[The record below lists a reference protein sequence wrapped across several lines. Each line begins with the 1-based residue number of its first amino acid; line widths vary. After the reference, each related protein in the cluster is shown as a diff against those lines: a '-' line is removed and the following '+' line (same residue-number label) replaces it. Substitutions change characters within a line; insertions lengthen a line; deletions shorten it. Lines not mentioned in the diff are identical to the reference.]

1 LGSTSDLDA
10 CPGKRILDGDE
21 LLPDL
26 CKFVVKVLF
35 GITPEPDN
43 LFFCL
48 FADLEGFFAELEGF
62 FAELEGFFADLE
74 GFFADLE
81 GLVLC

>member
-1 LGSTSDLDA
+1 MSEDQEIRHDRACGPGQLARGCGRNSDLDA

-43 LFFCL
+43 LFCRR
-48 FADLEGFFAELEGF
+48 DLEDRVL
-62 FAELEGFFADLE
+62 
-74 GFFADLE
+74 
-81 GLVLC
+81 LV